1 MPLPVAYDYH
11 EVFVKELQ
19 YLDSVLL
26 LELRLVYD
34 HQVNQSD
41 LVVYLEHL
49 VELLLHDYLEVKDGV

>member
-41 LVVYLEHL
+41 LVVYLEYL